1 VTGASA
7 FSNRDEV
14 ARWLPAVPREQ
25 LRRAKFAL
33 VEVDSRLGSDTDLL
47 LSLSKERGVVPRAEF
62 GDPAGRADSLSDY
75 KVVKPGQIVMNKM
88 QAWNGV
94 FGLSDLSG
102 VVSPDYSVFAV
113 LDGWDPRY
121 VTYLLRSDFYTTQF
135 GWRSR
140 GMGTAFLR
148 LHPANL
154 LDTPLVAPS
163 HEDQSRIADYLDTE
177 TARIDAL
184 TSRYLELVDRMVEQR
199 GAITVA
205 GVGGGPLAVPRRA
218 SSLAWL
224 SEVPA
229 HWDEVR
235 LSLLARLGSGHTPS
249 REHPEWWID
258 CTIPWI
264 TTGEVWQI
272 RDDRIEYL
280 IDTREM
286 ISQIGLANSSAELH
300 PAGTVVLSRTAS
312 AGFSAIMATDM
323 ATSQD
328 YVTWTGGPRLRP
340 RFLLLCLRAMR
351 QDLLGRLAMGSTHQT
366 IYVPDIQSIRIP
378 LPPLEEQDQLVE
390 WVWQRLRRIDAA
402 TDAIRSQ
409 IELLL
414 ERRQA
419 LITAAVTG
427 QLDIPGVAA

>member
-1 VTGASA
+1 MLDSRYLGWVVQS
-7 FSNRDEV
+7 DLVIEEIV
-14 ARWLPAVPREQ
+14 ARSVGVSYPGINGPEIGDISIPVPPVREQ
-25 LRRAKFAL
+25 
-33 VEVDSRLGSDTDLL
+33 
-47 LSLSKERGVVPRAEF
+47 
-62 GDPAGRADSLSDY
+62 
-75 KVVKPGQIVMNKM
+75 
-88 QAWNGV
+88 
-94 FGLSDLSG
+94 
-102 VVSPDYSVFAV
+102 
-113 LDGWDPRY
+113 
-121 VTYLLRSDFYTTQF
+121 RSI
-135 GWRSR
+135 
-140 GMGTAFLR
+140 
-148 LHPANL
+148 AN
-154 LDTPLVAPS
+154 
-163 HEDQSRIADYLDTE
+163 YLDTE

-184 TSRYLELVDRMVEQR
+184 TSRYLELVDRLDDQR

-205 GVGGGPLAVPRRA
+205 GVSGGPPAVPRRA

-224 SEVPA
+224 TEVPA

-280 IDTREM
+280 SETREKV
-286 ISQIGLANSSAELH
+286 SQLGIANSSAELH

-328 YVTWTGGPRLRP
+328 YVTWTCGPRLRP

-378 LPPLEEQDQLVE
+378 LPPLEEQDQLVG
-390 WVWQRLRRIDAA
+390 WTWQRLRRIDAA
-402 TDAIRSQ
+402 TDAIRCQ
-409 IELLL
+409 IDLLT

-427 QLDIPGVAA
+427 QLEIPGVAA